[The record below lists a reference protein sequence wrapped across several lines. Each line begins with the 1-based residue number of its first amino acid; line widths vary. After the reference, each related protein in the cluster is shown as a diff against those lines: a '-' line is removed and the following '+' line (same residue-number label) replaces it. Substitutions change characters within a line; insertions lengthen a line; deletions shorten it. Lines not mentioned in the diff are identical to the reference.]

1 MEIEV
6 TIKAV
11 LTLPDGTKLPENGR
25 KFTLPDGSWV
35 KPWLI
40 LESNDSHD
48 LSLTEMDTVGTGI
61 TERFIK
67 TSVGIVIIGDPQQV
81 AGKPSC
87 VKTPGPYTRET
98 LAGKPADF
106 VVGNRLPF
114 RNRYW
119 IHGLV
124 VRSGSGRYVKQG
136 HRFVQI
142 ER

>member
-61 TERFIK
+61 TE
-67 TSVGIVIIGDPQQV
+67 T
-81 AGKPSC
+81 
-87 VKTPGPYTRET
+87 E
-98 LAGKPADF
+98 
-106 VVGNRLPF
+106 
-114 RNRYW
+114 
-119 IHGLV
+119 
-124 VRSGSGRYVKQG
+124 
-136 HRFVQI
+136 I
-142 ER
+142 EWVEV